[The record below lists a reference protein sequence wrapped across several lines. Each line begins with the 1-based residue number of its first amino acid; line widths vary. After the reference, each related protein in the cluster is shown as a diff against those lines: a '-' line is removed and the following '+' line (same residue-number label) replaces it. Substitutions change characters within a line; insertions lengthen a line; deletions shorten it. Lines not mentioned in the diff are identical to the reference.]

1 MARKAAIIG
10 GGVIGGGW
18 AARFL
23 LNGWDVGV
31 FDPDPQAERKI
42 SEVMANARAALPALS
57 DVPMPDEGKL
67 TFHGTIGEAVE
78 GAEYVQ
84 ESVSERIELKHKVYA
99 QLQQANPGVL
109 IGSSTSGFKASDLQK
124 GSPAPENIIVAH
136 PFNPVY
142 LLPLSEVSGSEKN
155 TEATVQKT
163 VQIMKDIGMFPLVI
177 RHEIDAFLGNRF
189 LEAVWREALWML
201 KDGIATT
208 EEIDEAIRMGFGLR
222 WGQMGLFETYRIAGG
237 EAGMKHFMAQF
248 GPALKWPWTKLMDV
262 PEFNDELVEL
272 VSSQSDAQSGMY
284 GIRELERI
292 RDQNLVGFLR
302 SLKDRN
308 WGAGK
313 VLREHDE
320 ARAAAFH
327 AEMQKGIDKGP
338 KAAPLVMAQMQVL
351 PGWIDYNGHMT
362 ESRYYFA
369 NSETIDNFLRLIGAG
384 MEYVA
389 AGHSYYSAETHI
401 RHLGEAK
408 LGDRLRGELQIISAD
423 EKRFRSFVRIM
434 KDDECVA
441 TIEQLCLHVDMKEG
455 KAVAAAPQVW
465 AKLKA
470 IADAHAGLPL
480 PEGAG
485 RAVGQKK

>member
-23 LNGWDVGV
+23 LNGWDVAV
-31 FDPDPQAERKI
+31 FDPDPEAERKI
-42 SEVMANARAALPALS
+42 NAVLSNARLALPALS
-57 DVPMPDEGKL
+57 DVPMPPEGRL
-67 TFHGTIGEAVE
+67 SFAGTMAEAVE

-109 IGSSTSGFKASDLQK
+109 IGSSTSGFKASDLQQ

-155 TEATVQKT
+155 PPATVERT
-163 VQIMKDIGMFPLVI
+163 VQIMKDIGMFPLVV
-177 RHEIDAFLGNRF
+177 RHEIDAFIGNRF

-237 EAGMKHFMAQF
+237 EAGMRHFMAQF
-248 GPALKWPWTKLMDV
+248 GPTLKFPWSKLMDV
-262 PEFNDELVEL
+262 PEFNDELVDL
-272 VSSQSDAQSGMY
+272 VASQSDAQSGMY

-302 SLKDRN
+302 VLKERN

-327 AEMQKGIDKGP
+327 AQTDSAP
-338 KAAPLVMAQMQVL
+338 KAAPLVLAHMQVL

-369 NSETIDNFLRLIGAG
+369 NSETVDAFLRLIGAG
-384 MEYVA
+384 MDYVA

-423 EKRFRSFVRIM
+423 EKRFRSFVRVM
-434 KDDECVA
+434 KGDECVA
-441 TIEQLCLHVDMKEG
+441 TIEQLCLHVDMKAG
-455 KAVAAAPQVW
+455 KTVAAAPEVW

-470 IADAHAGLPL
+470 VADAHADLPL

-485 RAVGQKK
+485 RAIGQKKG

>member
-31 FDPDPQAERKI
+31 FDPDPEAERKI
-42 SEVMANARAALPALS
+42 AAVMANARLALPALS
-57 DVPMPDEGKL
+57 DVPMPPEGKL

-99 QLQQANPGVL
+99 QLQQSNPGVL

-124 GSPAPENIIVAH
+124 AAVSPENIIVAH

-142 LLPLSEVSGSEKN
+142 LLPLSEISGSPANPPEVV
-155 TEATVQKT
+155 EKT

-177 RHEIDAFLGNRF
+177 RKEIDAFLGNRF

-201 KDGIATT
+201 KDGVATT

-237 EAGMKHFMAQF
+237 EAGMRHFMAQF

-302 SLKDRN
+302 VLKERN

-327 AEMQKGIDKGP
+327 AQTDSAP
-338 KAAPLVMAQMQVL
+338 KAEPLVMAHLQVL

-369 NSETIDNFLRLIGAG
+369 NSEAIDAFLALIGAG
-384 MEYVA
+384 MDYVA
-389 AGHSYYSAETHI
+389 GGHSFYSAETHI

-408 LGDRLRGELQIISAD
+408 LGDRLTATVQIISAD
-423 EKRFRSFVRIM
+423 EKRFRSFVRVM
-434 KDDECVA
+434 KGDEVVA
-441 TIEQLCLHVDMKEG
+441 TIEQLCLHVDMAAG
-455 KAVAAAPQVW
+455 KTVAAAPEVW
-465 AKLKA
+465 AKLQA
-470 IADAHAGLPL
+470 IAAGHAALPL

-485 RAVGQKK
+485 RAVGQKKD

>member
-1 MARKAAIIG
+1 MNEMTRKVAIIG

-31 FDPDPQAERKI
+31 FDPDPEAERKI
-42 SEVMANARAALPALS
+42 AAVMANARLALPALS
-57 DVPMPDEGKL
+57 DVPMPPEGQL
-67 TFHGTIGEAVE
+67 TFHDTIGEAVE

-99 QLQQANPGVL
+99 RLQQANPGVL
-109 IGSSTSGFKASDLQK
+109 IGSSTSGFTATDLQK

-142 LLPLSEVSGSEKN
+142 LLPLSEVSGSPANPPAVVE
-155 TEATVQKT
+155 KT

-177 RHEIDAFLGNRF
+177 RHEIDAFIGNRF

-237 EAGMKHFMAQF
+237 EAGMRHFMAQF

-262 PEFNDELVEL
+262 PEFNDELVDL
-272 VSSQSDAQSGMY
+272 VANQSDAQSGMY
-284 GIRELERI
+284 TIRELERI

-302 SLKDRN
+302 ALKERN

-320 ARAAAFH
+320 RRAAAFH
-327 AEMQKGIDKGP
+327 ASLDTGP
-338 KAAPLVMAQMQVL
+338 KPAPLVMAQMQVL

-369 NSETIDNFLRLIGAG
+369 NSETVDNFLRLIGAG

-389 AGHSYYSAETHI
+389 GGHSFYSAETHI

-408 LGDRLRGELQIISAD
+408 LGDRLTGTIQILSAD
-423 EKRFRSFVRIM
+423 EKRFRSFVRVM
-434 KDDECVA
+434 KGDECVA
-441 TIEQLCLHVDMKEG
+441 TVEQLCLHVDMGAG
-455 KAVAAAPQVW
+455 KSAPAAPQVW

-470 IADAHAGLPL
+470 IADAHAALPM

-485 RAVGQKK
+485 RAVGQKKE

>member
-23 LNGWDVGV
+23 LNGWNVAV
-31 FDPDPQAERKI
+31 FDPDPEAPRKVG
-42 SEVMANARAALPALS
+42 EVIANARKALPALS
-57 DVPMPDEGKL
+57 DVPMPAEGTL
-67 TFHGTIGEAVE
+67 SFVSTITEAVE
-78 GAEYVQ
+78 GAEYIQ
-84 ESVSERIELKHKVYA
+84 ESVSERLELKHRVFA
-99 QLQQANPGVL
+99 QIQQVAPGVL
-109 IGSSTSGFKASDLQK
+109 IGSSTSGFKPSELQEK
-124 GSPAPENIIVAH
+124 APEPGMIFVAH

-142 LLPLSEVSGSEKN
+142 LLPLAEVVPSPKN
-155 TEATVQKT
+155 PAEAIERAKE
-163 VQIMKDIGMFPLVI
+163 ILREIGMFPLHI
-177 RHEIDAFLGNRF
+177 RKEIDAHIADRF
-189 LEAVWREALWML
+189 LEAVWREALWL
-201 KDGIATT
+201 VKDGIATT

-222 WGQMGLFETYRIAGG
+222 WGQMGLFETYRVAGG

-248 GPALKWPWTKLMDV
+248 GPCLTWPWTKLMDV
-262 PEFNDELVEL
+262 PEFNDELVDL
-272 VSSQSDAQSGMY
+272 IAGQSDAQSGHHS
-284 GIRELERI
+284 IRDLERI
-292 RDQNLVGFLR
+292 RDSNLIGFLR
-302 SLKDRN
+302 ALKDRN

-320 ARAAAFH
+320 RNAAAFFGNTDT
-327 AEMQKGIDKGP
+327 AP
-338 KAAPLVMAQMQVL
+338 KAAPLAMAHMQVL

-369 NSETIDNFLRLIGAG
+369 NSETVDAFLRLIGAG
-384 MEYVA
+384 MDYVA

-408 LGDRLRGELQIISAD
+408 LGDRLTGTIQIISAD

-434 KDDECVA
+434 KGEDCVA
-441 TIEQLCLHVDMKEG
+441 TIEQLCLHVDMAAG
-455 KAVAAAPQVW
+455 KASPASAEVW

-470 IADAHAGLPL
+470 VADAHASLPL

>member
-1 MARKAAIIG
+1 MARKAAIVG

-23 LNGWDVGV
+23 LNGWDVAV
-31 FDPDPQAERKI
+31 FDPDPEAERKI
-42 SEVMANARAALPALS
+42 NAVLSNARLALPALS
-57 DVPMPDEGKL
+57 DVPMPPEGRL
-67 TFHGTIGEAVE
+67 SFAGTMAEAVE

-84 ESVSERIELKHKVYA
+84 ESVSERIELKHRVYA

-109 IGSSTSGFKASDLQK
+109 IGSSTSGFKASDLQA

-155 TEATVQKT
+155 TPETVEKT

-177 RHEIDAFLGNRF
+177 RKEIDAFLGNRF

-201 KDGIATT
+201 KDGVATT

-302 SLKDRN
+302 ALKERN

-320 ARAAAFH
+320 RRAAVFYADTD
-327 AEMQKGIDKGP
+327 QGP
-338 KAAPLVMAQMQVL
+338 KAAPLVMAHMQVL

-362 ESRYYFA
+362 ESRYYFC
-369 NSETIDNFLRLIGAG
+369 NSEVADAFLRLIGAG
-384 MEYVA
+384 MAYVG

-408 LGDRLRGELQIISAD
+408 LGDRLTGTMQIISAD
-423 EKRFRSFVRIM
+423 EKRFRSFVRIL
-434 KDDECVA
+434 KGDEVVA
-441 TIEQLCLHVDMKEG
+441 TIEQLCLHVDMKAG
-455 KAVAAAPQVW
+455 KTVPASPEVW

-470 IADAHAGLPL
+470 VAEAQAGLPL

-485 RAVGQKK
+485 RAVGQKKG

>member
-18 AARFL
+18 TARFL

-42 SEVMANARAALPALS
+42 SEVLANARAALPALS
-57 DVPMPDEGKL
+57 DVPMPPEGKL
-67 TFHGTIGEAVE
+67 TFHDTIGEAVE

-109 IGSSTSGFKASDLQK
+109 IGSSTSGFKATDLQQ

-177 RHEIDAFLGNRF
+177 RHEIDAFIGNRF

-284 GIRELERI
+284 SIRELERI

-327 AEMQKGIDKGP
+327 AEMQKGLDQGP
-338 KAAPLVMAQMQVL
+338 KAGPLVMAQMQVL

-384 MEYVA
+384 MDYVA
-389 AGHSYYSAETHI
+389 AGHSFYSAETHI

-408 LGDRLRGELQIISAD
+408 LGDRIRGELQILSAD

-441 TIEQLCLHVDMKEG
+441 TIEQICLHVDMKAG
-455 KAVAAAPQVW
+455 KSAPASPEVW

-470 IADAHAGLPL
+470 VAEAHASLPE

-485 RAVGQKK
+485 RAIGQKR